1 MIALRTLELLTKLP
15 ISTVYQKTLH
25 QPREGTVMVFL
36 LLTRVLVKATVVVVV
51 DLVVVLEALVEAAS
65 VALVTQR
72 VVELAAFCTGL

>member
-36 LLTRVLVKATVVVVV
+36 LLTRVLVKATVVV

-72 VVELAAFCTGL
+72 VVELVAFCTGL